1 MWYTGSQRGSRTN
14 RVNLRDTARRS
25 AWHERH
31 SCLAKDWQVRAI
43 LLHTLD
49 RKLSHTLHTRRF
61 SDVTG
66 EFTTCLRWRSNTTC
80 PRWRSR
86 WARLWRGLKKSRP
99 EKEAQGIAT
108 GWQGNSDLMEA
119 VLWQEFNNTPLW
131 RIQMFVLYLSK
142 ASLSYGVC
150 ATRTQ

>member
-1 MWYTGSQRGSRTN
+1 MWYTGSHRGSRRN
-14 RVNLRDTARRS
+14 LVNVRGTARRP

-31 SCLAKDWQVRAI
+31 SCVAKVRAI

-49 RKLSHTLHTRRF
+49 VKLSHTLHSRRF
-61 SDVTG
+61 SDVASELQPARDG
-66 EFTTCLRWRSNTTC
+66 GQIQPAWDGGQSWAR
-80 PRWRSR
+80 PRW
-86 WARLWRGLKKSRP
+86 GLKKSLP
-99 EKEAQGIAT
+99 EREAQGIAT

-119 VLWQEFNNTPLW
+119 VLWQELNSTPLS

-150 ATRTQ
+150 TKRTQ